1 MNASGSY
8 LTAFILLCGMS
19 QLLEGIQMHAQ
30 EDVAKQIRDL
40 EVPAFQ
46 FPRDLEVPALQFP
59 IVVSLRTPPGEIHFR
74 DAKSGEL
81 RGKIVRIGTN

>member
-46 FPRDLEVPALQFP
+46 FP
-59 IVVSLRTPPGEIHFR
+59 IIVSLRTPPGEIHFR